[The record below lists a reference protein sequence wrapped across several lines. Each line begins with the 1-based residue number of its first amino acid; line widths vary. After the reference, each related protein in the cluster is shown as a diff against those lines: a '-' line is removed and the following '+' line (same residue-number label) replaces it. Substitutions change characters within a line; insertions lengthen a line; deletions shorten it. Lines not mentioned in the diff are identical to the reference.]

1 MITEKEIKHLLYED
15 EDGDVIGLDEVQL
28 LEPIPTKRVSL
39 LRELLNGKD
48 LYVAY
53 QAALILAAWNDE
65 EGLKTIDGFIDNKIH
80 MTMEV
85 SPHRLYGYDN
95 VYDEIAWALYLSI
108 DDDENP
114 SEYVLNLIKKIL
126 RLYGPCDFEGSLKLC
141 LLDINCSDLL
151 SDIYKALERALDLNK
166 EYLASQLLPILA
178 KWNHVKRWELI
189 TSFLAFKRQ
198 TPDPAH
204 NIAEALGYI
213 NTIESKNILSDLS
226 KHPEMTV
233 VEEARKSL
241 DGLEPFQEG
250 A

>member
-1 MITEKEIKHLLYED
+1 MITEKEIKYLLYED
-15 EDGDVIGLDEVQL
+15 EAGSIIGLDEVQL
-28 LEPIPTKRVSL
+28 LDPIPTKRVGF
-39 LRELLNGKD
+39 LRELLNSKD

-53 QAALILAAWNDE
+53 QSALILVAWDNE
-65 EGLKTIDGFIDNKIH
+65 EGLKSIEGFIDNKIH

-108 DDDENP
+108 EDDQNP
-114 SEYVLNLIKKIL
+114 SEFVLNLIKKIL
-126 RLYGPCDFEGSLKLC
+126 KLYGPCDFEGSLKLC
-141 LLDINCSDLL
+141 LLDINCSTLL
-151 SDIYKALERALDLNK
+151 SDVYKALERALDFNK

-178 KWNHVKRWELI
+178 KWNHDKRWEI
-189 TSFLAFKRQ
+189 IESFLVLERQ

-204 NIAEALGYI
+204 NIAESLGYI
-213 NTIESKNILSDLS
+213 DTIESKKILSDLS
-226 KHPEMTV
+226 KYPDATV

-241 DGLEPFQEG
+241 DVLESLQG